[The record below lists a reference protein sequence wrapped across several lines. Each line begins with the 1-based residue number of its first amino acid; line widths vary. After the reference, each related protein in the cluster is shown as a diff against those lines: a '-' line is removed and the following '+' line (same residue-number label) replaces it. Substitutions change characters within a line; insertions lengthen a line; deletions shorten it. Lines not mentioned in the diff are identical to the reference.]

1 MFILNDL
8 GRDVMA
14 LITKSF
20 TVDADQLGAVKE
32 RLAKMNKK
40 AIKIGIEP
48 ASITDAVERLVK
60 FSRFDEITGETRTV
74 VKPVVDVIVS
84 ATMIKFGDYTHV
96 ATLDHT
102 FGEMSIV
109 KAVPDQ
115 IVPERFHTAKA
126 FCEHCNSTR
135 KRKNTFI
142 FKDESGY
149 KQVGST
155 CLKEF
160 FGIDPTQKLNWFSEF
175 AGMNAEEFGNGNG
188 SGEWLETN
196 THLISLAIAIVEKTG
211 FVSSKQA
218 TDQLMSTSNEVK
230 FVMCPPLNA
239 GSGVYEYVRA
249 IRLRAK
255 ELRDQADAMIAWGI
269 EKFALESSDYAH
281 NMRIFLGAGYTTER
295 YFSYTVSLVSAYN
308 RDVADKL
315 AKEINK
321 CDNQFIGLVNDKISV
336 DVVVTKVIATD
347 NDFGTSYINIMTQ
360 SETGNNLVWISSRKV
375 LDDNAKVTLKG
386 TIKALNVRDGKNQT
400 ILTRCKV
407 I

>member
-1 MFILNDL
+1 
-8 GRDVMA
+8 MA

-20 TVDADQLGAVKE
+20 TVDADAMGAVKD
-32 RLAKMNKK
+32 RLAKLNKK
-40 AIKIGIEP
+40 AIKLGIEQ
-48 ASITDAVERLVK
+48 ASIVAVDRLVK
-60 FSRFDEITGETRTV
+60 YKRFDEITGETREV
-74 VKPVVDVIVS
+74 VKPVVDVTVS
-84 ATMIKFGDYTHV
+84 ATMIKFGDYTHI

-102 FGEMSIV
+102 FSELPVV

-115 IVPERFHTAKA
+115 IVPERFHSAKP
-126 FCEHCNSTR
+126 FCEHCNSSR

-142 FKDESGY
+142 FKDDAGY

-160 FGIDPTQKLNWFSEF
+160 FGIDPTQKLNWFNDFAGIDAEEF
-175 AGMNAEEFGNGNG
+175 AGGR
-188 SGEWLETN
+188 SEWLETN

-218 TDQLMSTSNEVK
+218 TDQILSTSQEVK
-230 FVMCPPLNA
+230 FVMCPPINA
-239 GSGVYEYVRA
+239 GDAVYEYVRA
-249 IRLRAK
+249 MRLRAK

-295 YFSYTVSLVSAYN
+295 YFGYTISLVSAYN
-308 RDVADKL
+308 RDVADEL
-315 AKEINK
+315 AKEITK
-321 CDNQFIGLVNDKISV
+321 FDNQFLGAVHDKISV

-360 SETGNNLVWISSRKV
+360 TETGNNLVWISSRKV